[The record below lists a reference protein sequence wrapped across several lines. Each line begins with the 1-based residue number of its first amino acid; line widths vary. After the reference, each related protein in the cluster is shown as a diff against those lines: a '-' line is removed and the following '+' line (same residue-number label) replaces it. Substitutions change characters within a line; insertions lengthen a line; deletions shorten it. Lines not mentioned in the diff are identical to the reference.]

1 MNKLIEFNVPGGTV
15 VVESEE
21 AAPMGSPVRGASL
34 ARVTETAGKS
44 LEDTLSVIRP
54 VADAALA
61 ACRELAAAPAQVE
74 VEFSL
79 KFEAGAGVVIARA
92 STEGSLRVKVAWKPA

>member
-1 MNKLIEFNVPGGTV
+1 MNKLIEFNVAGGTV
-15 VVESEE
+15 LIESQD
-21 AAPMGSPVRGASL
+21 AAMGSPMRGASGDGIRE
-34 ARVTETAGKS
+34 AASRS

-61 ACRELAAAPAQVE
+61 ACKDLVTAAAAVE

-79 KFEAGAGVVIARA
+79 KFTAKAGVVIAQA
-92 STEGSLRVKVAWKPA
+92 STEGSLRVKVTWKPE

>member
-15 VVESEE
+15 VVESHEE
-21 AAPMGSPVRGASL
+21 ATGSPVRGGSL
-34 ARVTETAGKS
+34 ARITETAGKS

-61 ACRELAAAPAQVE
+61 ACRDLVASPAEVE

-79 KFEAGAGVVIARA
+79 KFDAEVGVVIARA
-92 STEGSLRVKVAWKPA
+92 KTEGSLRVKVAWKPA

>member
-15 VVESEE
+15 LVESQE
-21 AAPMGSPVRGASL
+21 AVTGSPVRGANGDGIRE
-34 ARVTETAGKS
+34 AAGKS
-44 LEDTLSVIRP
+44 LEETLSVIRP

-61 ACRELAAAPAQVE
+61 ACRDLVTAAAAVE

-79 KFEAGAGVVIARA
+79 KFTAKAGVVIAQA
-92 STEGSLRVKVAWKPA
+92 STEGSLRVKVAWKTV

>member
-1 MNKLIEFNVPGGTV
+1 MPVPFAFEERNF
-15 VVESEE
+15 VESQEG
-21 AAPMGSPVRGASL
+21 ATGGPVRGASF

-44 LEDTLSVIRP
+44 LEETLAVIRP

-61 ACRELAAAPAQVE
+61 ACRDLVTAPAEIE

-79 KFEAGAGVVIARA
+79 EFDAEAGVVIARA
-92 STEGSLRVKVAWKPA
+92 STEGS